1 MILAVSPIRWE
12 DLPDARPDSTASPYA
27 TYTPAASRPPV
38 SLPVSMSF
46 GSVGIS
52 ERAGVP
58 IRCTTPTK
66 SRVPYGT
73 LTPLRRS
80 CSHSPASHS
89 PGEEGSRAR
98 IPSRVCRCVHI
109 STRSRGCCTNGNPI
123 CTRRDASPYH
133 RRAPSPTD
141 PARGTTSHS
150 VQAVVMSR
158 RDGAMTFSTPGRIR
172 SERIPPFPRFRGRAG
187 ELALPAGVR
196 HTDRELSRIPAPG
209 RGEGLP
215 VNQTQQH
222 TARPRIRRANPSW
235 CPRLDIRPVTG

>member
-12 DLPDARPDSTASPYA
+12 DLPDARPHSTASPYA

-109 STRSRGCCTNGNPI
+109 STRWRGCCTNGTRSAHAE
-123 CTRRDASPYH
+123 TRR
-133 RRAPSPTD
+133 
-141 PARGTTSHS
+141 
-150 VQAVVMSR
+150 
-158 RDGAMTFSTPGRIR
+158 RIT
-172 SERIPPFPRFRGRAG
+172 EEPR
-187 ELALPAGVR
+187 
-196 HTDRELSRIPAPG
+196 
-209 RGEGLP
+209 
-215 VNQTQQH
+215 
-222 TARPRIRRANPSW
+222 ARPTRHAARLPTPFKQSP
-235 CPRLDIRPVTG
+235 CPDATVP